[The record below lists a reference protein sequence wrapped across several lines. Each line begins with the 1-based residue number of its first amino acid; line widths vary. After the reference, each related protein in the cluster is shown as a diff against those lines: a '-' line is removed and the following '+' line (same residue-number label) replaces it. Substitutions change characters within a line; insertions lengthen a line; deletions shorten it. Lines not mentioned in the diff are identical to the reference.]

1 MPLSFNPMSYIRFYV
16 LLSPIILPTMAIF
29 GSLYEG
35 NIKGLLYVLGLTLTM
50 AFGSM
55 ISPLTGAYVP
65 HVGVVGGRG
74 DEAFKTD
81 IDPACNL
88 IGNGTQGWGTM
99 FSIVELFFH
108 C

>member
-35 NIKGLLYVLGLTLTM
+35 NIKGLLYVAGLTLSM

-74 DEAFKTD
+74 APGTPDEAFK
-81 IDPACNL
+81 N
-88 IGNGTQGWGTM
+88 
-99 FSIVELFFH
+99 
-108 C
+108 